1 MSTIPYEVAYL
12 NNNNFPY
19 NPNSIDWG
27 YTLNKASFNTV
38 GGRVTQ
44 VLSTK
49 IDTLTWQGDAGSR
62 ENLLNLYSNFK
73 QIQNYQID
81 TENSVDLVVPS
92 RNWSIKVWAR
102 SMEVGWD
109 YQSVTY
115 PYRMQFEVDEDFGQI
130 STSLTSQEVL
140 KLAEG
145 IGWSPKYSGI
155 GKGDGSSNT
164 DPLQELHKYV
174 GI

>member
-1 MSTIPYEVAYL
+1 MSFDVASL
-12 NNNNFPY
+12 NGISFPY
-19 NPNSIDWG
+19 NPNSIDWS

-49 IDTLTWQGDAGSR
+49 IDTLTWEGDAGSR
-62 ENLLNLYSNFK
+62 NNLLKLYSEFK
-73 QIQNYQID
+73 QIQNYQINQ
-81 TENSVDLVVPS
+81 EASCDLVVPS
-92 RNWSIKVWAR
+92 RWWSIKVWAR
-102 SMEVGWD
+102 SMEIGWD

-130 STSLTSQEVL
+130 SSAITSQEIER
-140 KLAEG
+140 LAEG

-155 GKGDGSSNT
+155 GKKGTTAN
-164 DPLQELHKYV
+164 PLAELGKYI